1 MTLFETI
8 ATLIVPFFGGGAAI
22 KIFDRFT
29 ISKKDQNDYILL
41 LVKQLQ
47 ENVNANNI
55 EIQSLKKEVDDWRNK
70 YYSELDEKN
79 KLSEEL
85 RKVTHELERFN
96 TQYKTTT

>member
-1 MTLFETI
+1 MTWIETLI
-8 ATLIVPFFGGGAAI
+8 AAIVPFIGGGAFI

-29 ISKKDQNDYILL
+29 VSKKDQNDYILM

-47 ENVNANNI
+47 ENVNSNNQ
-55 EIQSLKKEVDDWRNK
+55 EIQTLKKEVDDWRAK
-70 YYSELDEKN
+70 YYAELDEKN

-96 TQYKTTT
+96 TQHKPL

>member
-1 MTLFETI
+1 MTLLETI
-8 ATLIVPFFGGGAAI
+8 ASLLVPFFGGGAAI
-22 KIFDRFT
+22 KIFDHFSV
-29 ISKKDQNDYILL
+29 SKKDQNDYILL

-47 ENVNANNI
+47 ENVNSNNQ

-70 YYSELDEKN
+70 YYAELDEKN

-96 TQYKTTT
+96 TQHKILS